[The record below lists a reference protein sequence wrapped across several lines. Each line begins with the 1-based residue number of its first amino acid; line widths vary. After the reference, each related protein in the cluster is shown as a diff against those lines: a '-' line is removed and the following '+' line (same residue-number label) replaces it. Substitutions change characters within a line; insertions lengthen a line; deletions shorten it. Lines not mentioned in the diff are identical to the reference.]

1 MNIDICNTF
10 EVYFQ
15 IFRNFGYKELKNS
28 DQDILPAYGGPKTAI
43 WKYQYDADGNWT
55 KATKYNVISGDIQIE
70 QELETITRKYE
81 YYE

>member
-28 DQDILPAYGGPKTAI
+28 DRAI
-43 WKYQYDADGNWT
+43 VFQPMCCW
-55 KATKYNVISGDIQIE
+55 SGLQWHIG
-70 QELETITRKYE
+70 
-81 YYE
+81 

>member
-28 DQDILPAYGGPKTAI
+28 DMKGYG
-43 WKYQYDADGNWT
+43 
-55 KATKYNVISGDIQIE
+55 
-70 QELETITRKYE
+70 
-81 YYE
+81 

>member
-28 DQDILPAYGGPKTAI
+28 DGIARDLKVSI
-43 WKYQYDADGNWT
+43 
-55 KATKYNVISGDIQIE
+55 
-70 QELETITRKYE
+70 
-81 YYE
+81 